1 MVGDEFANKFQG
13 SLTNKEGRINRNVG
27 DVTNIFPRTVQQSF
41 SQMEQRYRQ
50 RHRQYLVVH
59 GHFYLAKS
67 NQTPGVESTALKN
80 VTEDTLDT
88 FDGLVRSSIKF
99 TLENCVDNSAPRAIK
114 IFKLNKR
121 LLILD
126 SFHCRYYEILFMRY
140 YFGKYGLTGGS
151 Q

>member
-1 MVGDEFANKFQG
+1 M
-13 SLTNKEGRINRNVG
+13 L
-27 DVTNIFPRTVQQSF
+27 
-41 SQMEQRYRQ
+41 
-50 RHRQYLVVH
+50 
-59 GHFYLAKS
+59 
-67 NQTPGVESTALKN
+67 NQTPGVESAALKN

-99 TLENCVDNSAPRAIK
+99 TLKNCVDNSARRAIK
-114 IFKLNKR
+114 IFKLSKR

-140 YFGKYGLTGGS
+140 YFGKYGLSGGS